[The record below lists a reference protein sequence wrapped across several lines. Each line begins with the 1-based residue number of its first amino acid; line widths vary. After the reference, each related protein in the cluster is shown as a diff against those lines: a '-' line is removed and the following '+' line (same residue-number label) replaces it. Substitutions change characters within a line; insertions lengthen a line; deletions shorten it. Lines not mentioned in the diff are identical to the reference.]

1 MEITFKDAKFFKQCV
16 DAIANLVDEGSFE
29 VSGNGLHLRS
39 LDPSQI
45 SMVDF
50 LLPKGKEFS
59 SFEVEGVRNVALNLV
74 DLSKVLARTRPGE
87 KLSVRLDDEERNK
100 LLLEFTAD
108 SRRSFR
114 LPLLD
119 LRETAMPREPKT
131 VFDAQVRLKAGSF
144 KEMLKDASL
153 VSSHLSLEA
162 GDHAFTVE
170 AHGDS
175 GDLRIENEKSKEVEV
190 KTTAAA
196 KAMYPAEYL
205 DKMSKAALDHELLQ
219 LEFKSANPVKMTYK
233 IGEAQLTYYLAPRVE
248 TA

>member
-1 MEITFKDAKFFKQCV
+1 MELAFKDAKFFKQCV

-29 VSGNGLHLRS
+29 VSSTGIHLRS

-50 LLPKGKEFS
+50 SLPKGAAFS
-59 SFEVEGVRNVALNLV
+59 SFDVEGVRNVALNLV
-74 DLSKVLARTRPGE
+74 ELSKVLGRTRANE
-87 KLSVRLDDEERNK
+87 KLSIKLDDDERNK

-108 SRRSFR
+108 SKRSFR

-119 LRETAMPREPKT
+119 LREATAPREPKT
-131 VFDAQVRLKAGSF
+131 VFDAQVRLRAGAF

-153 VSSHLSLEA
+153 VSSHLTLEA
-162 GDHAFTVE
+162 GDSSFTVE

-175 GDLRIENEKSKEVEV
+175 GDLRIENDKSKEVEV
-190 KTTAAA
+190 KATAPA

-205 DKMSKAALDHELLQ
+205 DKMSKSASENEVLQ
-219 LEFKSANPVKMTYK
+219 LEFKAANPVKMTYK
-233 IGEAQLTYYLAPRVE
+233 IGEAQLTYFLAPRVE

>member
-1 MEITFKDAKFFKQCV
+1 MEISFKDAKFFKQCV

-29 VSGNGLHLRS
+29 VSSAGLHLRS

-50 LLPKGKEFS
+50 SLPQGAAFS
-59 SFEVEGVRNVALNLV
+59 GYQVEGIRNIALNLV
-74 DLSKVLARTRPGE
+74 DLSKILARSRPNE
-87 KLSVRLDDEERNK
+87 RLSIKLDDDERNK
-100 LLLEFTAD
+100 VLLEFTAE
-108 SRRSFR
+108 SKRSFR

-119 LRETAMPREPKT
+119 LREATVPREPKT
-131 VFDAQVRLKAGSF
+131 VFDVQVRIKAGAF

-153 VSSHLSLEA
+153 VSSHLTLEA
-162 GDHAFTVE
+162 SDHSFVVE

-175 GDLRIENEKSKEVEV
+175 GDLRIENDKSKEVEV
-190 KTTAAA
+190 KAGSPA

-205 DKMSKAALDHELLQ
+205 DKMSKSAVENEPLT
-219 LEFKSANPVKMTYK
+219 LEFKAANPVKMTYK
-233 IGEAQLTYYLAPRVE
+233 IGEAQLTYFLAPRVE

>member
-29 VSGNGLHLRS
+29 ISSTGIHLRS

-50 LLPKGKEFS
+50 QLPKGPSFS
-59 SFEVEGVRNVALNLV
+59 GFEVEGVRNIALNLV
-74 DLSKVLARTRPGE
+74 DLSKILARSRPNE
-87 KLSVRLDDEERNK
+87 KLSVKLDDEERNK
-100 LLLEFTAD
+100 VLFEFTAE
-108 SRRSFR
+108 SKRSFR

-119 LRETAMPREPKT
+119 LREAGLPREPKT
-131 VFDAQVRLKAGSF
+131 VFDAQVRIKAGVF

-153 VSSHLSLEA
+153 VSSHLTLEA
-162 GDHAFTVE
+162 GDHAFVVE

-175 GDLRIENEKSKEVEV
+175 GDLRIENEKSKDVEV
-190 KTTAAA
+190 KASAAA

-205 DKMSKAALDHELLQ
+205 DKMSKAAVEHDLLQ
-219 LEFKSANPVKMTYK
+219 LEFKAANPVKMTYK
-233 IGEAQLTYYLAPRVE
+233 IGEAQLTYFLAPRVE